1 MNQFLMYS
9 FGMGIEKLED
19 ERMSSAEVVSQRVN
33 YLLFLNRPL
42 QHRELALMLGM
53 SSSKFSQK
61 LNGLTKWSLDDVNLI
76 ADTFDV
82 STDWLVGRVALEADA
97 PIAQRQSYGLLIR
110 RS

>member
-1 MNQFLMYS
+1 
-9 FGMGIEKLED
+9 MGEPKID
-19 ERMSSAEVVSQRVN
+19 ESAISSAEIVSQRLN
-33 YLLFLNRPL
+33 YLMFLNRPL
-42 QHRELALMLGM
+42 QHQELALMLGM

-61 LNGLTKWSLDDVNLI
+61 LNGLSKWSLDEVNTI

-82 STDWLVGRVALEADA
+82 SADWLMGRVALEADA